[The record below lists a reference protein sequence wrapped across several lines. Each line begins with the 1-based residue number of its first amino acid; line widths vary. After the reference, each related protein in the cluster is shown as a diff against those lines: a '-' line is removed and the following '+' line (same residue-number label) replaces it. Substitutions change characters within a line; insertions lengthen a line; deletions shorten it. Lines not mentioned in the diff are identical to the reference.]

1 MKKQEGRWVA
11 ERGVGNNSSSLLLL
25 KDFFPQC
32 GWILMGICRLAAEQK
47 GVPAAGTLLCAGEW
61 PWRTNSIWVSPGRR
75 EDTWITVRC
84 CRFAVKRWVCWL
96 NVAYLSLFDTLFSV
110 RTLLGIPRLQSTT
123 GWCVVFGLVLTGP
136 LQCLCCLEIKLLGVL
151 LTACP
156 GSWCGLPSSDKNGVF
171 GCRATFCV
179 LLHTELWLCAIKHCR
194 HPLWGAEGT
203 SENGACT
210 WEAPTLNDPVG
221 VIFGPKWNV
230 LWPHACEEQYWSH
243 TFILHSKA

>member
-1 MKKQEGRWVA
+1 
-11 ERGVGNNSSSLLLL
+11 
-25 KDFFPQC
+25 
-32 GWILMGICRLAAEQK
+32 MGICRLAAEQK

-151 LTACP
+151 LLVLVVGVACP
-156 GSWCGLPSSDKNGVF
+156 PLIKMEFLVVEQRLCFAAHRIVTVCYQALQTSPVRCRGDIRKWCLYMGGTYFKRPCWCHLWTKM
-171 GCRATFCV
+171 GCGWCVVATCLWRTV
-179 LLHTELWLCAIKHCR
+179 LKSYIHFA
-194 HPLWGAEGT
+194 
-203 SENGACT
+203 
-210 WEAPTLNDPVG
+210 
-221 VIFGPKWNV
+221 
-230 LWPHACEEQYWSH
+230 
-243 TFILHSKA
+243 

>member
-1 MKKQEGRWVA
+1 
-11 ERGVGNNSSSLLLL
+11 
-25 KDFFPQC
+25 
-32 GWILMGICRLAAEQK
+32 MGICRLAAEQK

-156 GSWCGLPSSDKNGVF
+156 GSWCGLPSSDKNGIF
-171 GCRATFCV
+171 DCRATFVFCCTQNCDCV
-179 LLHTELWLCAIKHCR
+179 LSSIADIPCEVQRGHQKMVLVHGR
-194 HPLWGAEGT
+194 HL
-203 SENGACT
+203 
-210 WEAPTLNDPVG
+210 L
-221 VIFGPKWNV
+221 
-230 LWPHACEEQYWSH
+230 
-243 TFILHSKA
+243 